1 MKPLVPSC
9 LAVAMAMGACA
20 TAPDAGSAAAT
31 LGRFRLFNPLQVART
46 EIVPLPL
53 SANAARAG
61 RLEAFDAT
69 AGKLLPVQQR
79 AADDDAGHA
88 LIEIRMGAGERHEV
102 VLRPAGDSAPPP
114 SRAFGRHVPERMDDF
129 AWENDRVAFRMYGPA
144 LAATGEVS
152 SGIDVWAKRTHALV
166 VDRWYAGED
175 YHADH
180 GEGLDFYK
188 VGPSRG
194 CGGLARR
201 VDGVDHVSG
210 NYVRWRRL
218 ANGPLRVTFE
228 LDYAPWGASGSE
240 VAETKRISLD
250 AGSDFS
256 LIRSRFAGE
265 AAGLPVP
272 GINGDGD
279 PDADA
284 GGRWIAL
291 WGKPDPA
298 HGSIGCAIVLAQGKG
313 RAEQRDGQRWLV
325 PGEAP
330 GREFAY
336 YAGAAWSRGADI
348 HGARAWERTV
358 AAFARRIAA
367 PIEVHA
373 QEDDRD

>member
-1 MKPLVPSC
+1 MKPLVPLC
-9 LAVAMAMGACA
+9 LAVAMAAGACA
-20 TAPDAGSAAAT
+20 TASDAGSSAAT
-31 LGRFRLFNPLQVART
+31 LGRFQLVNPLQVARV

-53 SANAARAG
+53 SADALRAT

-69 AGKLLPVQQR
+69 AGKRLPIQQR

-88 LIEIRMGAGERHEV
+88 LVEIRMGAGERHEV
-102 VLRPAGDSAPPP
+102 VLRTAGDAVPPA

-144 LAATGEVS
+144 LAATGEIS

-166 VDRWYAGED
+166 IDRWYAGED
-175 YHADH
+175 YHTDH

-201 VDGVDHVSG
+201 IDGVDHVSG

-218 ANGPLRVTFE
+218 ANGPLRVAFE
-228 LDYAPWGASGSE
+228 LDYAPWGAKGNE

-256 LIRSRFAGE
+256 LVRSRFGGD
-265 AAGLPVP
+265 AAGVPVP
-272 GINGDGD
+272 GINGDGEASAD
-279 PDADA
+279 PQ
-284 GGRWIAL
+284 GRWMAL

-313 RAEQRDGQRWLV
+313 RADQRGGQRWLV
-325 PGEAP
+325 PADVP

-336 YAGAAWSRGADI
+336 YAGAAWSQGADV
-348 HGARAWERTV
+348 HDAQAWERAV
-358 AAFARRIAA
+358 AAFAQRIAA
-367 PIEVHA
+367 PIEVRV
-373 QEDDRD
+373 QENGRD

>member
-1 MKPLVPSC
+1 MKPLVPLC
-9 LAVAMAMGACA
+9 LAVAMAVGACA
-20 TAPDAGSAAAT
+20 SASGAGAAAAT
-31 LGRFRLFNPLQVART
+31 LGRFQLVNPLQVARV

-53 SANAARAG
+53 SADALRAA

-69 AGKLLPVQQR
+69 AGKLLPIQQR

-88 LIEIRMGAGERHEV
+88 LVEIRMGAGERHEV
-102 VLRPAGDSAPPP
+102 VLRAAGDSAPPA

-129 AWENDRVAFRMYGPA
+129 AWENDRIAFRMYGPA
-144 LAATGEVS
+144 LAATGEIS

-166 VDRWYAGED
+166 IDRWYAGGD
-175 YHADH
+175 YHSDH

-218 ANGPLRVTFE
+218 ANGPLRVAFE
-228 LDYAPWGASGSE
+228 LDYAPWGAKGSE

-256 LIRSRFAGE
+256 LIRSRFGGDVAGV
-265 AAGLPVP
+265 PTP
-272 GINGDGD
+272 GINGDGEPGAD
-279 PDADA
+279 PQ
-284 GGRWIAL
+284 GRWMAL

-313 RAEQRDGQRWLV
+313 RAEQRAGQRWLV
-325 PGEAP
+325 PDGAQ

-336 YAGAAWSRGADI
+336 YAGATWSLGNGIRDAK
-348 HGARAWERTV
+348 AWER
-358 AAFARRIAA
+358 AASEFARRIAA
-367 PIEVHA
+367 PIRVEV
-373 QEDDRD
+373 QESGHD